1 QRCTRGGQRGRRLRG
16 ARHAHAAD
24 CRARPGR
31 SGQRAYVTFKAI
43 QLDPVTR
50 QRTGRELALGAET
63 RQAAV
68 DELLALLQVTVG
80 DVRIDP
86 TRTLVQLPTELWT
99 IVGGSLLPPT
109 TDPVCL
115 RPAGAKH
122 SLVLSLSFR
131 PL

>member
-1 QRCTRGGQRGRRLRG
+1 M
-16 ARHAHAAD
+16 
-24 CRARPGR
+24 
-31 SGQRAYVTFKAI
+31 TFKAI

-68 DELLALLQVTVG
+68 DELLALLHVTVG

-99 IVGGSLLPPT
+99 IVGGSLSPPT
-109 TDPVCL
+109 TDPAGL
-115 RPAGAKH
+115 RRAGAKH
-122 SLVLSLSFR
+122 RRVR
-131 PL
+131 

>member
-1 QRCTRGGQRGRRLRG
+1 
-16 ARHAHAAD
+16 
-24 CRARPGR
+24 
-31 SGQRAYVTFKAI
+31 VTFKAI

-50 QRTGRELALGAET
+50 QRTGRELTLGAET

-99 IVGGSLLPPT
+99 IVGGSLSPPT
-109 TDPVCL
+109 TDPAGL
-115 RPAGAKH
+115 RRAGAKH
-122 SLVLSLSFR
+122 RRVR
-131 PL
+131 